1 MLSPQPLKTL
11 HRVPITSLMLL
22 FVFLA
27 GAPMAQAQITRI
39 VIDETVSPAFDGVS
53 YGEVGQYETLR
64 GRAFGELDPN
74 DPRHDIITDIHLAP
88 TNAEG
93 KVEYMASFT
102 LVKPIDISRSS
113 HFMWHDVPNRGRRPT
128 IRVPERNLGDVGLA
142 SGWQGDNSGWTEPSP
157 DYEYAVVP
165 VARNRDGSTVTGS
178 VIGRISD
185 ASGLGSQPIIVYS
198 NPMPYRPA
206 TLETESASLT
216 THASETMDGVIGA
229 TTTIAAAD
237 WAWAKC
243 DQVNPFPGTPDPT
256 QICLRTGFDSKL
268 LYQVVFTAKDPYVL
282 GIGFVAFREM
292 ASFFKNAMY
301 DSEGTPN
308 PVGGQISWV
317 VTRGRS
323 QSGNFLRALVQLGF
337 NQDEADRQVYD
348 GAWPIITG
356 RRVSLNTRFA
366 MPDGLLRLYEPGSEG
381 PQWWTTWPDPA
392 RGLPA
397 GGLLDRCTATDSCPK
412 IFEHYGA
419 TEVWSLK
426 LSPAWVGMSAEAD
439 IPVPPDVRQ
448 YYIPSTQ
455 HGGGRGG
462 FSIQPPPPPRCPG
475 VPNGRGMLPANPV
488 PHTETENALRVH
500 MRNWVMKGTTP
511 PPSRWPTLRDN
522 LLVEATKEAM
532 GFPTIPGLPA
542 NAPTG
547 LIKPVLD
554 YDWGPE
560 FNYMDGSGVP
570 SVMPPRIKQVITML
584 VPKVDADGNELGGV
598 PVVLRNAP
606 LGTYLGWNIVAEG
619 FHQGKNCGHV
629 GGMIPFAETR
639 AERLRNGDPRLSLE
653 ERYGTHEGY
662 VRAVEVA
669 AADAVGQG
677 FLLEADAEALIA
689 QAAAGDVLR
698 R

>member
-11 HRVPITSLMLL
+11 HQPPIKSLSLL

-27 GAPMAQAQITRI
+27 WGPMAQAQVKRI
-39 VIDETVSPAFDGVS
+39 VIDERVSPAFDGAS
-53 YGEVGQYETLR
+53 YGEAGQYETLR

-74 DPRHDIITDIHLAP
+74 DPRHAIITDIHLAP

-93 KVEYMASFT
+93 KVEYMASFY
-102 LVKPIDISRSS
+102 LVKPIDMSRSS
-113 HFMWHDVPNRGRRPT
+113 HLMWQDVPNRGRRSNMA
-128 IRVPERNLGDVGLA
+128 VAERNLGDVGLV

-157 DYEYAVVP
+157 NYEYVVVP
-165 VARNRDGSTVTGS
+165 VARNPGGSLVTGR

-185 ASGLGSQPIIVYS
+185 ASGMGSQPLIVYR
-198 NPMPYRPA
+198 NPVPYRPA

-216 THASETMDGVIGA
+216 THASETIDGVIGA
-229 TTTIAAAD
+229 TTTIAADD
-237 WAWAKC
+237 WAWAAC
-243 DQVNPFPGTPDPT
+243 DQENPFPGISDPT
-256 QICLRTGFDSKL
+256 QICLKAGFDPKL

-282 GIGFVAFREM
+282 GIGFVAFRDM
-292 ASFFKNAMY
+292 ASFFRNAAR

-317 VTRGRS
+317 ISRGRS
-323 QSGNFLRALVQLGF
+323 QSGNFLRAMLQLGF
-337 NQDEADRQVYD
+337 TLDEAGRRVYD

-366 MPDGLLRLYEPGSEG
+366 MPDGLMRLYEPGSEG
-381 PQWWTTWPDPA
+381 PQWWAKWPDPA

-397 GGLLDRCTATDSCPK
+397 SGILDRCTATDSCPK

-419 TEVWSLK
+419 TEVWALK
-426 LSPAWVGMSAEAD
+426 LGPAWVGMSAEAD
-439 IPVPPDVRQ
+439 IPVPPNVRQ

-462 FSIQPPPPPRCPG
+462 FSVQPPPPPSCPG
-475 VPNGRGMLPANPV
+475 VPYGRGALPANPA
-488 PHTETENALRVH
+488 PHTETVNALRLH
-500 MRNWVMKGTTP
+500 LRNWVMNDTPP

-522 LLVEATKEAM
+522 MLVDATKEAM

-547 LIKPVLD
+547 LIQPVFD

-560 FNYMDGSGVP
+560 FDYTDGSGVP
-570 SVMPPRIKQVITML
+570 SVMPPRIKQVVKML

-606 LGTYLGWNIVAEG
+606 LGTYLGWNIVADG

-629 GGMIPFAETR
+629 GGMIPFVKTR
-639 AERLRNGDPRLSLE
+639 AERLMNGDPRLSLE

-669 AADAVGQG
+669 AANAVSEG
-677 FLLEADAEALIA
+677 FLLEADAAALIA
-689 QAAAGDVLR
+689 QAAASDVLR
-698 R
+698 P